1 VGRLCAR
8 DTGAAKHG
16 SPNVTR
22 RRSNVLMARL
32 RQTPFAAGFHDCTDG
47 RGRSRPAAARSR
59 FIRRPSWPSPTS
71 RVPRDTNRTP
81 GRNSVVIAD
90 SNPVF
95 LCGLSNVLQTEGDFV
110 VVASCQDETEC
121 IAAIRALSPSLALLD
136 MSLSDL
142 SEFQVLAAV
151 RAEAFL
157 TQVVFLSSSASAT
170 DAARAFFMG
179 ASVLPKDGA
188 PHSLVRW
195 LRQVM
200 SGQQLVPLAVR
211 NAEPRNA
218 QRYRMRGKS
227 EELVI
232 ALTPRERQIMELVS
246 TGLSN
251 REVGEQLHISE
262 GTIKVH
268 LHHIFQKLSIRNRTA
283 LANIGRTRLMSPRPH
298 KT

>member
-1 VGRLCAR
+1 
-8 DTGAAKHG
+8 
-16 SPNVTR
+16 
-22 RRSNVLMARL
+22 
-32 RQTPFAAGFHDCTDG
+32 
-47 RGRSRPAAARSR
+47 
-59 FIRRPSWPSPTS
+59 
-71 RVPRDTNRTP
+71 VPRDTNEMA
-81 GRNSVVIAD
+81 GRISVVIAD

-121 IAAIRALSPSLALLD
+121 IGAIRELSPSLALLD

-142 SEFQVLAAV
+142 SGYQVLSAV
-151 RAEAFL
+151 RAEGFL
-157 TQVVFLSSSASAT
+157 TQVVFLSSSTSAT

-211 NAEPRNA
+211 NAEPGNA
-218 QRYRMRGKS
+218 QGYRMRGKP

-251 REVGEQLHISE
+251 REVGEQLHILE

-283 LANIGRTRLMSPRPH
+283 LASIGRTRPMSLRPQNR
-298 KT
+298 